1 MLICKDE
8 GPLYL
13 AVVPPVLMG
22 WAQVVG
28 GDAERAGG
36 PVPSAYWQ
44 CPLVRP
50 LLHLSPLPSFPN
62 NCVQMPLGGAR
73 QGWRL
78 HRVSGNPVPGRWG
91 AGGVWVL
98 SVSRVFLSSGVA

>member
-36 PVPSAYWQ
+36 PVPSAYRQ

-50 LLHLSPLPSFPN
+50 LLHLSPLPSF
-62 NCVQMPLGGAR
+62 L
-73 QGWRL
+73 
-78 HRVSGNPVPGRWG
+78 PVFPE
-91 AGGVWVL
+91 L
-98 SVSRVFLSSGVA
+98 STLPSLRSLTRD